1 MKNIVK
7 GFTVLL
13 ILLLIMCWTPCDQVK
28 TGLYMSTAYAAE
40 MNTMFNVKFVVVD
53 SSNGYDGTSF
63 TVKMEDVMGVNT
75 QEYELKKAAS
85 WGNTTGNI
93 PVISVPAPNT
103 YKISISG
110 LNDGYKLR
118 DFMSGKDIDSSFVAT
133 NNGELTFYW
142 EIVKNEAGS
151 NNTHETA
158 TSINEATDIM
168 AGNVI
173 MDEQGDANQDA
184 EKVYQ
189 EFLNTVSFIESD
201 SSWESLLQGYS
212 FPSLLSTFG
221 KMYAN
226 CVSADGKSEEEMI
239 GEYEAMSDYDKF
251 LWVSTYLF
259 MADSIK
265 NGHPDNVSS
274 FEKIITNSACPI
286 QNMQIGKRTRSD
298 EVIEAYKKLI
308 QWQADYIAANG
319 SPFNFINNRSY
330 LEEIGVKKGEAP
342 STEGA
347 EIQEEKEIEEVRE
360 EIIKEVKKE
369 DKGIWSDT
377 LNILSNN
384 LITIAV
390 LMTLLLGLGYVI
402 YLKKKNNYT
411 EAIHEK

>member
-1 MKNIVK
+1 MK
-7 GFTVLL
+7 
-13 ILLLIMCWTPCDQVK
+13 
-28 TGLYMSTAYAAE
+28 
-40 MNTMFNVKFVVVD
+40 
-53 SSNGYDGTSF
+53 
-63 TVKMEDVMGVNT
+63 DVMGVFS
-75 QEYELKKAAS
+75 QDYEIKKAAS

-93 PVISVPAPNT
+93 PAISVPSPNT
-103 YKISISG
+103 YKISIVDI
-110 LNDGYKLR
+110 NDGYKLR

-133 NNGELTFYW
+133 NNGEMTFYW
-142 EIVKNEAGS
+142 EIVKDEVGSSTTQEA
-151 NNTHETA
+151 A
-158 TSINEATDIM
+158 VSINEATDIM

-173 MDEQGDANQDA
+173 TDEQDADNQDA

-189 EFLNTVSFIESD
+189 EFLDTVSFIEGD

-226 CVSADGKSEEEMI
+226 CVSSDGKSEEEMI
-239 GEYEAMSDYDKF
+239 SEYEAMSDYDKF

-259 MADSIK
+259 MADSIN

-286 QNMQIGKRTRSD
+286 QNMQIGKRAKSE

-308 QWQADYIAANG
+308 QWQSDYIAANG

-330 LEEIGVKKGEAP
+330 LEEMGVKKVEAP
-342 STEGA
+342 ATEGA
-347 EIQEEKEIEEVRE
+347 EIQEQKEIEEVRE

-377 LNILSNN
+377 LDILSKN

>member
-1 MKNIVK
+1 MKNIMK
-7 GFTVLL
+7 GLTVLL
-13 ILLLIMCWTPCDQVK
+13 VTIFMMCSQSI
-28 TGLYMSTAYAAE
+28 YSAYAGEINA
-40 MNTMFNVKFVVVD
+40 MFTVKFVVVD
-53 SSNGYDGTSF
+53 SSNSYDGTSF
-63 TVKMEDVMGVNT
+63 TVNMKDVMGVFS
-75 QEYELKKAAS
+75 QDYEIKKAAS

-93 PVISVPAPNT
+93 PAISVPSPNT
-103 YKISISG
+103 YKISIVDI
-110 LNDGYKLR
+110 NDGYKLR

-133 NNGELTFYW
+133 NNGEMTFYW
-142 EIVKNEAGS
+142 EIVKDEVGSSTTQEA
-151 NNTHETA
+151 A
-158 TSINEATDIM
+158 VSINEATDIM

-173 MDEQGDANQDA
+173 TDEQDADNQDA

-189 EFLNTVSFIESD
+189 EFLDTVSFIEGD

-226 CVSADGKSEEEMI
+226 CVSSDGKSEEEMI
-239 GEYEAMSDYDKF
+239 SEYEAMSDYDKF

-286 QNMQIGKRTRSD
+286 QNMQIGKRAKSE

-330 LEEIGVKKGEAP
+330 LEEMGVKKVEAP
-342 STEGA
+342 ATEGA
-347 EIQEEKEIEEVRE
+347 EIQEQKEIEEVRE

-377 LNILSNN
+377 LDILSKN

>member
-1 MKNIVK
+1 MKNIMK
-7 GFTVLL
+7 GLTVLL
-13 ILLLIMCWTPCDQVK
+13 MTIFMMCSQSI
-28 TGLYMSTAYAAE
+28 YSSYAGEINA
-40 MNTMFNVKFVVVD
+40 MFTVKFVVVD
-53 SSNGYDGTSF
+53 SSNSYDGTSF
-63 TVKMEDVMGVNT
+63 TVNMKDVMGVFS
-75 QEYELKKAAS
+75 QEYEIKKAAS

-93 PVISVPAPNT
+93 PAISVPAPNT
-103 YKISISG
+103 YKISIVG

-133 NNGELTFYW
+133 NNGEMTFYW
-142 EIVKNEAGS
+142 EIVKDEVGSSTTQEA
-151 NNTHETA
+151 A
-158 TSINEATDIM
+158 VSINEATDIM

-173 MDEQGDANQDA
+173 TDEQDGDNQDA

-189 EFLNTVSFIESD
+189 EFLDTVSFIEGD

-226 CVSADGKSEEEMI
+226 CVSSDGKSEEEMI
-239 GEYEAMSDYDKF
+239 SEYEAMSDYDKF

-286 QNMQIGKRTRSD
+286 QNMQIGKRTKSE

-330 LEEIGVKKGEAP
+330 LEEMGVKKVEAP
-342 STEGA
+342 ATEGA
-347 EIQEEKEIEEVRE
+347 EIQEQKEIEEVRE

-377 LNILSNN
+377 LDILSKN

>member
-1 MKNIVK
+1 MKNIMK
-7 GFTVLL
+7 GLTVLL
-13 ILLLIMCWTPCDQVK
+13 VTIFMMCSQSI
-28 TGLYMSTAYAAE
+28 YSAYAGEINA
-40 MNTMFNVKFVVVD
+40 MFTVKFVVVD
-53 SSNGYDGTSF
+53 SSNSYDGTSF
-63 TVKMEDVMGVNT
+63 TVNMKDVMGVFS
-75 QEYELKKAAS
+75 QDYEIKKAAS

-93 PVISVPAPNT
+93 PAISVPSPNT
-103 YKISISG
+103 YKISIIG

-133 NNGELTFYW
+133 NNGEMTFYW
-142 EIVKNEAGS
+142 EIVKDEVGSSTTQEA
-151 NNTHETA
+151 A
-158 TSINEATDIM
+158 VSINEATDIM

-173 MDEQGDANQDA
+173 TDEQDADNQDA

-189 EFLNTVSFIESD
+189 EFLDTVSFIEGD

-226 CVSADGKSEEEMI
+226 CVSSDGKSEEEMI
-239 GEYEAMSDYDKF
+239 SEYEAMSDYDKF

-286 QNMQIGKRTRSD
+286 QNMQIGKRAKSE

-308 QWQADYIAANG
+308 QWQSDYIAANG

-330 LEEIGVKKGEAP
+330 LEEMGVKKVEAP
-342 STEGA
+342 ATEGA
-347 EIQEEKEIEEVRE
+347 EIQEQKEIEEVRE

-377 LNILSNN
+377 LDILSKN

>member
-1 MKNIVK
+1 MKNIMK
-7 GFTVLL
+7 GLTVLL
-13 ILLLIMCWTPCDQVK
+13 VTIFMMCSQSI
-28 TGLYMSTAYAAE
+28 YSAYAGEINA
-40 MNTMFNVKFVVVD
+40 MFTVKFVVVD
-53 SSNGYDGTSF
+53 SSNSYDGTSF
-63 TVKMEDVMGVNT
+63 TVNMKDVMGVFS
-75 QEYELKKAAS
+75 QDYEIKKAAS

-93 PVISVPAPNT
+93 PAISVPSPNT
-103 YKISISG
+103 YKISIVDI
-110 LNDGYKLR
+110 NDGYKLR

-133 NNGELTFYW
+133 NNGEMTFYW
-142 EIVKNEAGS
+142 EIVKDEVGSSTTQEA
-151 NNTHETA
+151 A
-158 TSINEATDIM
+158 VSINEATDIM

-173 MDEQGDANQDA
+173 TDEQDADNQDA

-189 EFLNTVSFIESD
+189 EFLDTVSFIEGD

-226 CVSADGKSEEEMI
+226 CVSSDGKSEEEMI
-239 GEYEAMSDYDKF
+239 SEYEAMSDYDKF

-286 QNMQIGKRTRSD
+286 QNMQIGKRTKSE

-330 LEEIGVKKGEAP
+330 LEEMGVKKVEAP
-342 STEGA
+342 SAKEA
-347 EIQEEKEIEEVRE
+347 EIQEQKEIEEVRE
-360 EIIKEVKKE
+360 EIMKEVKKE

-377 LNILSNN
+377 LDILSKN

>member
-1 MKNIVK
+1 MKNIMK
-7 GFTVLL
+7 GLTVLL
-13 ILLLIMCWTPCDQVK
+13 MTIFMMCSQSI
-28 TGLYMSTAYAAE
+28 YSSYAGEINA
-40 MNTMFNVKFVVVD
+40 MFTVKFVVVD
-53 SSNGYDGTSF
+53 SSNSYDGTSF
-63 TVKMEDVMGVNT
+63 TVNMKDVMGVFS
-75 QEYELKKAAS
+75 QEYEIKKAAS

-93 PVISVPAPNT
+93 PAISVPAPNT
-103 YKISISG
+103 YKISIIG

-133 NNGELTFYW
+133 NNGEMTFYW
-142 EIVKNEAGS
+142 EIVKDEVGSSTTQEA
-151 NNTHETA
+151 A
-158 TSINEATDIM
+158 ASINEATDIM

-173 MDEQGDANQDA
+173 TDEQYGDNQDA

-189 EFLNTVSFIESD
+189 EFLNTVSFIEGD

-226 CVSADGKSEEEMI
+226 CVSSDGKSEEEMI
-239 GEYEAMSDYDKF
+239 SEYEAMSDYDKF

-286 QNMQIGKRTRSD
+286 QNMQIGKRTKSE

-330 LEEIGVKKGEAP
+330 LEEMGVKKVEAP
-342 STEGA
+342 ATEGV
-347 EIQEEKEIEEVRE
+347 EIQEQKEIEEVRE
-360 EIIKEVKKE
+360 EIMKEVKKE

-377 LNILSNN
+377 FDILSKN

>member
-1 MKNIVK
+1 MKNIMK
-7 GFTVLL
+7 GLTVLL
-13 ILLLIMCWTPCDQVK
+13 VTIFMMCSQSI
-28 TGLYMSTAYAAE
+28 YSAYAGEINA
-40 MNTMFNVKFVVVD
+40 MFTVKFVVVD
-53 SSNGYDGTSF
+53 SSNSYDGTSF
-63 TVKMEDVMGVNT
+63 TVNMKDVMGVFS
-75 QEYELKKAAS
+75 QDYEIKKAAS

-93 PVISVPAPNT
+93 PAISVPSPNT
-103 YKISISG
+103 YKISIVG
-110 LNDGYKLR
+110 INDGYKLR

-133 NNGELTFYW
+133 NNGEMTFYW
-142 EIVKNEAGS
+142 EIVKDEVGSSTTQEA
-151 NNTHETA
+151 A
-158 TSINEATDIM
+158 VSINEATDIM

-173 MDEQGDANQDA
+173 TDEQDADNQDA

-189 EFLNTVSFIESD
+189 EFLDTVSFIEGD

-226 CVSADGKSEEEMI
+226 CVSSDGKSEEEMI
-239 GEYEAMSDYDKF
+239 SEYEAMSDYDKF

-286 QNMQIGKRTRSD
+286 QNMQIGKRAKSE

-330 LEEIGVKKGEAP
+330 LEEMGVKKVEAP
-342 STEGA
+342 ATEGA
-347 EIQEEKEIEEVRE
+347 EIQEQKEIEEVRE

-377 LNILSNN
+377 LDILSKN

>member
-1 MKNIVK
+1 MKNIMK
-7 GFTVLL
+7 GLTVLL
-13 ILLLIMCWTPCDQVK
+13 VTIFMMCSQSI
-28 TGLYMSTAYAAE
+28 YSAYAGEINA
-40 MNTMFNVKFVVVD
+40 MFTVKFVVVD
-53 SSNGYDGTSF
+53 SSNSYDGTSF
-63 TVKMEDVMGVNT
+63 TVNMKDVMGVFS
-75 QEYELKKAAS
+75 QDYEIKKAAS

-93 PVISVPAPNT
+93 PAISVPSPNT
-103 YKISISG
+103 YKISIVG
-110 LNDGYKLR
+110 INDGYKLR

-133 NNGELTFYW
+133 NNGEMTFYW
-142 EIVKNEAGS
+142 EIVKDEVGSSTTQEA
-151 NNTHETA
+151 A
-158 TSINEATDIM
+158 VSINEATDIM

-173 MDEQGDANQDA
+173 TDEQDADNQDA

-189 EFLNTVSFIESD
+189 EFLDTVSFIEGD
-201 SSWESLLQGYS
+201 SSWESMLQGYS

-226 CVSADGKSEEEMI
+226 CVSSDGKSEEEMI
-239 GEYEAMSDYDKF
+239 SEYEAMSDYDKF

-274 FEKIITNSACPI
+274 FEKIITNSACPV
-286 QNMQIGKRTRSD
+286 QNMQIGKRTKSE

-330 LEEIGVKKGEAP
+330 LEEMGVKKVEAP
-342 STEGA
+342 ATEGA
-347 EIQEEKEIEEVRE
+347 EIQEQKEIEEVRE
-360 EIIKEVKKE
+360 EIMKEVKKE

-377 LNILSNN
+377 LDILSKN